1 MDTLFTSVDKEANY
15 STKRLGHYGLGFS
28 EYTHFTSPIRRYAD
42 LIVHRIIKG
51 TFKNDKTIFEIIQNC
66 NEGELRSQ
74 NAERDYNTLRGLKVL
89 GNKKKQTLTGYIIKI
104 QRSRI
109 LKRNS

>member
-1 MDTLFTSVDKEANY
+1 MQKANY

-51 TFKNDKTIFEIIQNC
+51 TFKNYKTIF
-66 NEGELRSQ
+66 
-74 NAERDYNTLRGLKVL
+74 DYLLVKFG
-89 GNKKKQTLTGYIIKI
+89 QIS
-104 QRSRI
+104 SRF
-109 LKRNS
+109 